1 MADNLYTL
9 HFKKNSR
16 MKNAILSNIRE
27 NSSLNFISKILI
39 FVAFVFVLDIC
50 VGGCLRYFYFRQQ
63 NGFLFRTTYAIE
75 KTRADLLIFGS
86 SKANHQYSPEIFGN
100 KMGLSYYNAGRDGCS
115 IFYHYAVLKSVLK
128 RYTPKVIIL
137 DISRD
142 FEKSQASYDRLSIL
156 LPYYNDHPEMRTIIE
171 MKSPYEKFKLVSK
184 IYPFNS
190 LLFSI
195 IAGNSDMNKNR
206 YTDNDG
212 YVPLTKIWNGKLS
225 VINEP
230 INYKL
235 DSNKILI
242 YESFIEDCLKAGVRL
257 FVVSSPD
264 FVKYNYQ
271 EKSNIVAEQLA
282 KKHNIKFL
290 NYSNN
295 SVFLN
300 NSKYFADGSHLND
313 YGAKIFSRLI
323 VNDIEKDSIIINKE
337 NQYDV
342 LIDDQ

>member
-1 MADNLYTL
+1 MINV
-9 HFKKNSR
+9 FFNNFR
-16 MKNAILSNIRE
+16 KNAFLD
-27 NSSLNFISKILI
+27 FISKILI
-39 FVAFVFVLDIC
+39 FAIMVFVLDIC
-50 VGGCLRYFYFRQQ
+50 IGGVLRYYYFSQQ
-63 NGFLFRTTYAIE
+63 NGFLYRTTYAIE
-75 KTRADLLIFGS
+75 KTNADLLIFGS

-156 LPYYNDHPEMRTIIE
+156 LPYYKSHPEMQTIIE
-171 MKSPYEKFKLVSK
+171 MKSPYEKIKLVSK

-195 IAGNSDMNKNR
+195 IAGNSHFNKSR
-206 YTDNDG
+206 YTDNNG
-212 YVPLTKIWNGKLS
+212 YVPLTKIWNGKLK

-230 INYKL
+230 ANYKI

-242 YESFIEDCLKAGVRL
+242 YESFIEDCLKAGVRI

-264 FVKYNYQ
+264 FIKYNYQ
-271 EKSNIVAEQLA
+271 EKSNIVAEQFA
-282 KKHNIKFL
+282 IKHKIKFL

-300 NSKYFADGSHLND
+300 NSKYFADPSHLND
-313 YGAKIFSRLI
+313 YGAKIFSRFI
-323 VNDIEKDSIIINKE
+323 IHDIEKDSIVKNISNQRIIKE
-337 NQYDV
+337 D
-342 LIDDQ
+342 

>member
-1 MADNLYTL
+1 M
-9 HFKKNSR
+9 
-16 MKNAILSNIRE
+16 MKNIFVSKIRKS
-27 NSSLNFISKILI
+27 SSLNFIAKILI
-39 FVAFVFVLDIC
+39 FVVIVFALDFCI
-50 VGGCLRYFYFRQQ
+50 GSCLRFFYFRQQ

-86 SKANHQYSPEIFGN
+86 SKANHQYAPEIFGN

-142 FEKSQASYDRLSIL
+142 FEKSQDSYDRLSIL
-156 LPYYNDHPEMRTIIE
+156 LPYYKDHPEMRSIIE
-171 MKSPYEKFKLVSK
+171 MKSPYEKFKFVSK
-184 IYPFNS
+184 IYPYNS

-195 IAGNSDMNKNR
+195 IAGNSNLNKTR
-206 YTDNDG
+206 YTDHDG
-212 YVPLTKIWNGKLS
+212 YVPLTKIWNGKLN

-230 INYKL
+230 VNYKL
-235 DSNKILI
+235 DSTKILI

-264 FVKYNYQ
+264 YVKYNYQ
-271 EKSNIVAEQLA
+271 EKSNIVAEQFA
-282 KKHNIKFL
+282 KKHNIRFL

-295 SVFLN
+295 EVFLN

-323 VNDIEKDSIIINKE
+323 IDDIEKDSTINNENNKE
-337 NQYDV
+337 AV
-342 LIDDQ
+342 PE

>member
-1 MADNLYTL
+1 
-9 HFKKNSR
+9 
-16 MKNAILSNIRE
+16 
-27 NSSLNFISKILI
+27 
-39 FVAFVFVLDIC
+39 
-50 VGGCLRYFYFRQQ
+50 
-63 NGFLFRTTYAIE
+63 
-75 KTRADLLIFGS
+75 
-86 SKANHQYSPEIFGN
+86 
-100 KMGLSYYNAGRDGCS
+100 MGLSYYNAGRDGCS

-128 RYTPKVIIL
+128 RYTPKIIIL

-156 LPYYNDHPEMRTIIE
+156 LPYYKNHPEMRTIIE

-184 IYPFNS
+184 IYPYNS

-195 IAGNSDMNKNR
+195 IAGNSALNKNR
-206 YTDNDG
+206 YTENDG

-230 INYKL
+230 VNYKV
-235 DSNKILI
+235 DSTKIVI

-257 FVVSSPD
+257 YVVSSPD

-271 EKSNIVAEQLA
+271 EKSNIVAEQYA
-282 KKHNIKFL
+282 KKHNIRFL
-290 NYSNN
+290 NYSNKE
-295 SVFLN
+295 VFLN

-323 VNDIEKDSIIINKE
+323 IDDIEKDSSLYIENNK
-337 NQYDV
+337 NDV
-342 LIDDQ
+342 LIENE